1 MSNFQEKITFI
12 WDLADLLRGPYKR
25 NEYQKVTLPFTVLK
39 RFDCVL
45 SDSKSKVLET
55 HNQFKGQFENMEHV
69 LQEASKDKKGKP
81 LGFYNYSK
89 YDFKTLLEDPE
100 HIEQNLIHYV
110 DSFSKNVQDIFEKFK
125 LKAQIEKLAKTDRL
139 FRLIK
144 KFSETKVDLHPDVVS
159 NHEMGTI
166 FEELTR
172 KFAEQSNEEAGDHF
186 TPKDVVELMTKLM
199 FIEKGTHLNK
209 KNLIKTVY
217 DPACGTG
224 GMLSSCKDFISKMNE
239 TVDIVLFGQ
248 EINDEIFAIC
258 KSDMLIRGEDAN
270 NVQGGDDLSTLSKDQ
285 FPNEKFD
292 YIISNPPYGTKWE
305 ADQDEVLKETKLG
318 DAGRF
323 GAGTPRINDGQ
334 LLFLQH
340 MISKMKLKE
349 KSRIA
354 VITNGSPLFAGA
366 ATSGE
371 SSIRKW
377 IIENDLIE
385 ALIALPR
392 QMFYKTDIGTFIWI
406 LTNEKPVERVGKIQ
420 LIDATSKFEK
430 LRKSLGKKRQYVSSD
445 DIKEIL
451 DHYANFKPS
460 KNVKIFDNEEFGYTK
475 VIIERP
481 LQLNYCVNEERLEN
495 LYSYSAFSKLSESK
509 SKHLDDKLKEEEE
522 GKAKQEKIINA
533 LKSIGDGSY
542 KIWDEFEDK
551 VKTVLKEIKLTP
563 AFIKNIILKLSEHD
577 ETAEYVLDAKGKK
590 QPDSNLRDTE
600 KIPLKEDIQ
609 EYFDREVKPYYPDA
623 WMEREKDIIGY
634 EINFAKYFYQ
644 YVVPKK
650 PNEIINSINEQIKQL
665 MKIDVSD
672 LDESK
677 NITSCNIDIANISL
691 KIKDKWKSNKIKYL
705 LSKPITDGPHETP
718 EFIDEGIPFLS
729 VDSIQNGEL
738 IFEGTRFISEEDH
751 KKYKTKCNPKKN
763 DILLG
768 KAASIGKI
776 AKVNVEFEFG
786 SWSPLALLRPNKK
799 IIEPKFLEYSLKSDY
814 CYDQVDLFSTNN
826 TQKNISMDD
835 IPKIQIITPPLNEQQ
850 EIVKKLNDK
859 MDRIKKYEK
868 INSKIS
874 ELLDEYKKSIL
885 HYGILGELK

>member
-1 MSNFQEKITFI
+1 MVNFQEKITFI

-25 NEYQKVTLPFTVLK
+25 NEYQKVILPFTVLK

-55 HNQFKGQFENMEHV
+55 YNQFKGQFENMEHV
-69 LQEASKDKKGKP
+69 LHEASKDKKGNP

-100 HIEQNLIHYV
+100 HIEQNLIHYI

-125 LKAQIEKLAKTDRL
+125 LKAQIEKLSKTDRL
-139 FRLIK
+139 FRLVK
-144 KFSETKVDLHPDVVS
+144 KFSESKVDLHPDVVS

-199 FIEKGTHLNK
+199 FIENGVHLTK

-239 TVDIVLFGQ
+239 SVDIVLFGQ

-270 NVQGGDDLSTLSKDQ
+270 NVKGGDDLSTLSKDQ

-305 ADQDEVLKETKLG
+305 ADQDEVLKESKKG
-318 DAGRF
+318 FEGRF

-354 VITNGSPLFAGA
+354 VITNGSPLFTGDAG
-366 ATSGE
+366 SGE
-371 SSIRKW
+371 SDIRKW
-377 IIENDLIE
+377 IIEGDLIE
-385 ALIALPR
+385 AIIALPK
-392 QMFYKTDIGTFIWI
+392 QMFYKTDIGTYIWI

-420 LIDATSKFEK
+420 LIDAISKFK
-430 LRKSLGKKRQYVSSD
+430 KMRKSLGKKRQYVSPD

-451 DHYANFKPS
+451 EYYEHFKPS
-460 KNVKIFDNEEFGYTK
+460 KNIKIFDNEEFGYTK
-475 VIIERP
+475 VVVERP

-495 LYSYSAFSKLSESK
+495 LFSYSAFAKLSESK
-509 SKHLDDKLKEEEE
+509 SKNPDEKLKEEEE
-522 GKAKQEKIINA
+522 GKEQQEEIINA
-533 LKSIGDGSY
+533 LKSIGDKTY
-542 KIWDEFEDK
+542 KNWNEFEDL
-551 VKTVLKEIKLTP
+551 VKKALKNIKLSP

-577 ETAEYVLDAKGKK
+577 EIAEYVLDAKGKK
-590 QPDSNLRDTE
+590 QPDSNLRDSE

-623 WMEREKDIIGY
+623 WMDKSKDKIGY
-634 EINFAKYFYQ
+634 ELNFTQYFYK
-644 YVVPKK
+644 YVP
-650 PNEIINSINEQIKQL
+650 PRP
-665 MKIDVSD
+665 
-672 LDESK
+672 LDE
-677 NITSCNIDIANISL
+677 IEADI
-691 KIKDKWKSNKIKYL
+691 KRV
-705 LSKPITDGPHETP
+705 TDE
-718 EFIDEGIPFLS
+718 IA
-729 VDSIQNGEL
+729 EL
-738 IFEGTRFISEEDH
+738 VKED
-751 KKYKTKCNPKKN
+751 
-763 DILLG
+763 
-768 KAASIGKI
+768 
-776 AKVNVEFEFG
+776 VE
-786 SWSPLALLRPNKK
+786 
-799 IIEPKFLEYSLKSDY
+799 
-814 CYDQVDLFSTNN
+814 
-826 TQKNISMDD
+826 
-835 IPKIQIITPPLNEQQ
+835 
-850 EIVKKLNDK
+850 
-859 MDRIKKYEK
+859 
-868 INSKIS
+868 
-874 ELLDEYKKSIL
+874 
-885 HYGILGELK
+885 